1 MGSHVTQ
8 STKCATRIFDLLPD
22 ARQLARLEDNYDALG
37 PASGFLARHS
47 SELPNGLSN
56 H

>member
-8 STKCATRIFDLLPD
+8 STESAARIFDLLPD

-37 PASGFLARHS
+37 PATGFLGRTK
-47 SELPNGLSN
+47 
-56 H
+56 